1 MFDRYQAVAG
11 KLNSLGKTAGQ
22 ALDALTIGLK
32 MNGKTQIY
40 ARKLWISLG
49 LFPS

>member
-11 KLNSLGKTAGQ
+11 KLTSSGKTAGQ

-32 MNGKTQIY
+32 MNGKLKFMPENY
-40 ARKLWISLG
+40 G
-49 LFPS
+49 LA